1 MDDLYFSLHV
11 LERKWLLILF
21 RSNVYSVAL
30 PTNLDKSFESKSIKT
45 NLTQD
50 VQLHIDGIRSGAPW
64 GVPLC

>member
-1 MDDLYFSLHV
+1 MCMFWNENGYLFFS
-11 LERKWLLILF
+11 

-30 PTNLDKSFESKSIKT
+30 PTNLDKPFELKSIKT

-50 VQLHIDGIRSGAPW
+50 VQLHVDGIRSGAPW